1 MLTFASPSTLNCVDW
16 GGPGCRRGVF
26 ARRGDVGERTRSLP
40 GAAGGAVGEEG
51 GGGAVGGEGGG
62 GGGGGERGGRRS
74 PI

>member
-40 GAAGGAVGEEG
+40 GAAGGA
-51 GGGAVGGEGGG
+51 EGGG
-62 GGGGGERGGRRS
+62 GGGGGGEGERGGRRS

>member
-16 GGPGCRRGVF
+16 GGPGCRRGVV

-40 GAAGGAVGEEG
+40 GAAGGA
-51 GGGAVGGEGGG
+51 EGGG
-62 GGGGGERGGRRS
+62 GGGGGGEGGGRRS